1 MCSFQRNQVL
11 DKLLETQAMLDTET
25 DPKKIKELKEY
36 IKKLEKAYR
45 ISQILK
51 Y

>member
-1 MCSFQRNQVL
+1 MGSFQRNQVL
-11 DKLLETQAMLDTET
+11 DKMLETQAMLNTET
-25 DPKKIKELKEY
+25 DTKKIKEIKED